1 MTVYDA
7 KEQIQLRLVTEQ
19 KVALFE
25 RQFGTEYR
33 LLAYHAALP
42 LVLTPELVHYLR
54 TEFLGDTVP
63 WEAEADLL
71 LSDLCSQVGYE
82 LYAMDS
88 DMRAYLLERMQQD
101 GEVPR
106 ERMQQ
111 VAQLLI
117 SYVTYLQKINPEQR
131 MRELQAQRWAAMA
144 YLGDESCRQM
154 VEELTAQFEA
164 NGEQGD
170 SNAVK
175 AEFVRLARI
184 TQELAVQ
191 LQQYPEL
198 VEFAKQVNRAIR
210 QPQLLTAEDL
220 DRSFTVGD
228 RVLKL
233 PDRNDRFPSLLLLNF
248 TTAQLVESSDTV
260 APNLNW
266 LPPLQTE
273 EYTVAEIA
281 FDSETLNQASIELE
295 QFAFKVGYLV
305 NLGNGWVVQKSDGQA
320 YRYLERISGDIEIEM
335 VAISGGEF
343 MMGSPVEELDRYV
356 FESPQH
362 LVTVRDFY
370 MGRYPVTQAQ
380 WRAVAAMPQVER
392 ELELDPSNFKGDNR
406 PVEQVS
412 WEDAIEFCARLSA
425 YTNRLYRL
433 PTEAEWEYACRAGT
447 TTPFHFGE
455 NISTELAN
463 YNGIAYA
470 DGNAG
475 ESRRITTPV
484 DHFDIANAWGLC
496 DMHGNVLEWCQ
507 DHWHDNYEGAPEDG
521 SSWMSDDSENI
532 KYVIRGGS
540 WDYYP
545 RGCRSACRYNS
556 YPDVRGNYLG
566 FRVSCSAPATL

>member
-343 MMGSPVEELDRYV
+343 MMGSPVEELDRYD

-380 WRAVAAMPQVER
+380 WRAVVAMPQVER

-406 PVEQVS
+406 PVEKVS

-475 ESRRITTPV
+475 ESRGETTPV

-496 DMHGNVLEWCQ
+496 DMHGNVWEWCQ
-507 DHWHDNYEGAPEDG
+507 DRWHDNYEGAPEDG
-521 SSWMSDDSENI
+521 SAWMSEDSENI
-532 KYVIRGGS
+532 RYVFRGGS
-540 WDYYP
+540 WYFYP
-545 RGCRSACRYNS
+545 WGCRSAYRIYLS
-556 YPDVRGNYLG
+556 PDVRNAYLG
-566 FRVSCSAPATL
+566 FRVSCSAPELL